1 MRIPRLWIM
10 LLAAFFAATAAYA
23 AQLTR
28 DQALKALEQPEASAR
43 LPAVE
48 RLGDIG
54 EMPDADRLLSRLVDR
69 DPHVRAAAND
79 AIWKIWSRSGDSDID
94 KLFSNGLEQMQES
107 KFEDALATFSTIIAR
122 KPDFAEGWN
131 KRATIYFVLGQN
143 EKSLKDC
150 DEVLKRNPNHYG
162 ALSGAGQIELR
173 LGNPDLALE
182 YFRRAVEV
190 NPNLDGA
197 AALIPLIEKYLREK
211 GRSTT

>member
-10 LLAAFFAATAAYA
+10 LLAAFFAATAAHA

-28 DQALKALEQPEASAR
+28 DQALTALEQPEASAR
-43 LPAVE
+43 LAAVE

-54 EMPDADRLLSRLVDR
+54 EMPDADQLLSRLVDR

-79 AIWKIWSRSGDSDID
+79 AIWKIWSRSGESDID
-94 KLFSNGLEQMQES
+94 KLFSRGLEQMQES

-143 EKSLKDC
+143 ENSLKDC

-173 LGNPDLALE
+173 LGNPELALE

-197 AALIPLIEKYLREK
+197 AGLIPLIERYLREK

>member
-1 MRIPRLWIM
+1 MRIPRLCIM
-10 LLAAFFAATAAYA
+10 LLAAFFAATAAHT

-28 DQALKALEQPEASAR
+28 DQALTALEQPEASTR
-43 LPAVE
+43 LAAVE

-54 EMPDADRLLSRLVDR
+54 GMPDADRLLSRLVDR
-69 DPHVRAAAND
+69 DPQVRAAAND

-94 KLFSNGLEQMQES
+94 KLFSRGVEQMQES
-107 KFEDALATFSTIIAR
+107 RFEDALATFSTIIAR

-143 EKSLKDC
+143 ENSLKDC
-150 DEVLKRNPNHYG
+150 GEVLKRNPNHYG

-173 LGNPDLALE
+173 RDNPELALE

-190 NPNLDGA
+190 NPNLDGVA
-197 AALIPLIEKYLREK
+197 GLIPLIEKYLREK
-211 GRSTT
+211 GRGTT

>member
-1 MRIPRLWIM
+1 MRSPRLWIV
-10 LLAAFFAATAAYA
+10 LVATFFVAIAAHAAP
-23 AQLTR
+23 LTR
-28 DQALKALEQPEASAR
+28 EQALKALEQPEASAR
-43 LPAVE
+43 LAGVE

-54 EMPDADRLLSRLVDR
+54 EMPDADRLLSGLVDR

-94 KLFSNGLEQMQES
+94 KLFSRGLEQMQQS
-107 KFEDALATFSTIIAR
+107 RFEDALVTFSTIIAR

-143 EKSLKDC
+143 ENSLKDC

-173 LGNPDLALE
+173 LGNPELALE
-182 YFRRAVEV
+182 YFRRAVDV

-197 AALIPLIEKYLREK
+197 AELINVIEKYLREK
-211 GRSTT
+211 GRGTT